1 MQIDIRRAPT
11 YNSASLPAE
20 TPSFFVVSARKF
32 SIMMALTLG
41 YYLLY
46 WTYAN
51 WRRFKKASGQSIMP
65 FWRTL
70 FMPFFHY
77 SLVMHVDKKIVG
89 MRRQFNWSPGLLA
102 IASIFIWCLSLLPVE
117 VPLEGLFKLVLLLTV
132 QIGLL
137 VRVQHAIN
145 FCEGDPR
152 GDGNSALTFA
162 NWLWIFIG
170 LIQWL
175 GIIASVL
182 LIHGYD
188 FYDFGI
194 YD

>member
-1 MQIDIRRAPT
+1 
-11 YNSASLPAE
+11 
-20 TPSFFVVSARKF
+20 
-32 SIMMALTLG
+32 
-41 YYLLY
+41 
-46 WTYAN
+46 
-51 WRRFKKASGQSIMP
+51 MP

-102 IASIFIWCLSLLPVE
+102 IASIVIWCLGLLPVE

-145 FCEGDPR
+145 FSEGDPQ
-152 GDGNSALTFA
+152 GDGNSALTFV
-162 NWLWIFIG
+162 NWVWIFIG

-175 GIIASVL
+175 SIIASVL

-188 FYDFGI
+188 FYDFSIDG
-194 YD
+194 